1 MTNFGSSDLD
11 IKVGDRIA
19 QIMFLK
25 TEESLFEEVS
35 ELGSTAGGAGG
46 FGSTNYKL
54 FLESSPPPV
63 LPGTGM
69 ETLPMKSLKIIYSLA
84 KIKVDLNWFILF

>member
-54 FLESSPPPV
+54 FLESR
-63 LPGTGM
+63 
-69 ETLPMKSLKIIYSLA
+69 KKKWH
-84 KIKVDLNWFILF
+84 KIKTFMILVVLIC